1 MIYAAL
7 IVAVLA
13 VVIAVLYALLPSDYS
28 DSGGGGA

>member
-1 MIYAAL
+1 MQYAVI

-13 VVIAVLYALLPSDYS
+13 VIIAVLYALLPSDYS